1 MAAVF
6 LFFHLYRTFA
16 VHKISMPGTKASS
29 FKIIFRSILRRVE
42 NLIFLLKDKLNER
55 NFIYVA
61 SVLVAVSCAFA
72 VIILK
77 SFAHNIF
84 LWANDINKFL
94 KLPYINSLLP
104 IAGILLTV
112 FVIRNFLHNHLEKG
126 SSKIL
131 YAIARKGGIVPK
143 KQMYAQIVTSSLTV
157 GLGGSAGLESPI
169 VITGAAFGSNFAQK
183 YHLSQKDRI
192 LLLACGVAAGISS
205 AFNAPIA
212 GVLFAIEVVLTDVS
226 ISAFIPIMISAAT
239 GVLVSKMSL
248 SNDVILNFE
257 QTLKFDYHNTP
268 FYILLGLLAG
278 LISIYHARNF
288 QKVEKFFGSFK
299 NKGYRRALFGASILA
314 IMIFFFPT
322 LFGEGYES
330 IKTLASKNPGI
341 LLDNTM
347 LEQFKS
353 EWILLA
359 FVGVT
364 MLLKAFAT
372 GLTLG
377 SGGNG
382 GNFAPSLFVGS
393 YLGFFVSKIVNLLNF
408 TNPLP
413 IANFTIVG
421 MAGIL
426 SGLFHAP
433 LTAIFLIGEI
443 TGGYDLMVPLMIV
456 SSVSYAVSK
465 QFEKHSMDVKAL
477 ADKGEVN
484 TSDKDKNIVQSIN
497 FYNLVQ
503 QKFKTI
509 TPGNPLEDVIEIFS
523 TSGQKVIPVI
533 DKDKNLVGI
542 IDFEEVKALIFNP
555 YRVKFMTLD
564 EIISQPK
571 ELILF
576 EDRPEKI
583 MKLFEASKASILPV
597 IYKGKYFGFL
607 SKIDILESYRQRL
620 KEMVI
625 E

>member
-1 MAAVF
+1 M
-6 LFFHLYRTFA
+6 
-16 VHKISMPGTKASS
+16 SSNKASI
-29 FKIIFRSILRRVE
+29 FKIVFRSIFRRAE
-42 NLIFLLKDKLNER
+42 NLIFLLKDKLSER
-55 NFIYVA
+55 NFIYFA
-61 SVLVAVSCAFA
+61 SVAVAVTCSLA

-84 LWANDINKFL
+84 LWANDINGFL

-104 IAGILLTV
+104 VAGILLTV
-112 FVIRNFLHNHLEKG
+112 FVVRNFLGNHIEKG
-126 SSKIL
+126 SSKVL
-131 YAIARKGGIVPK
+131 YAVAKKGGIIPK

-192 LLLACGVAAGISS
+192 LLLACGVAAGIGA

-212 GVLFAIEVVLTDVS
+212 GVLFAIEVVLTDIS
-226 ISAFIPIMISAAT
+226 IAAFIPIIISAAT
-239 GVLVSKMSL
+239 GALISTVVLSRDTL
-248 SNDVILNFE
+248 LNFE

-268 FYILLGLLAG
+268 YYILLGILAG
-278 LISIYHARNF
+278 LTSIYHARNF
-288 QKVEKFFGSFK
+288 QKVEKFFGTFK
-299 NKGYRRALFGASILA
+299 NKGYRRALFGAVILA
-314 IMIFFFPT
+314 FLIFLFPT

-330 IKTLASKNPGI
+330 IKTLSSKNPSI
-341 LLDNTM
+341 LLDNT
-347 LEQFKS
+347 LLDNFKS
-353 EWILLA
+353 NEWVLLA

-393 YLGFFVSKIVNLLNF
+393 YLGYFVAKTVNLLNF
-408 TNPLP
+408 THHLP

-456 SSVSYAVSK
+456 SSVSFAVSK

-477 ADKGEVN
+477 ADKGDVF
-484 TSDKDKNIVQSIN
+484 TSDKDKNILQSID

-503 QKFKTI
+503 QNYKTLS
-509 TPGNPLEDVIEIFS
+509 LESSIENVVEIFS
-523 TSGQKVIPVI
+523 TTEQKIIPII
-533 DKDKNLVGI
+533 DEHKTLIGI
-542 IDFEEVKALIFNP
+542 VDFEEVKAIIFNP
-555 YRVKFMTLD
+555 YKVKFMSIS

-576 EDRPEKI
+576 EDKPEKI
-583 MKLFEASKASILPV
+583 IKLFDTSKAHILPV
-597 IYKGKYFGFL
+597 IHKGKYFGFL
-607 SKIDILESYRQRL
+607 SKIDVLESYRQRL
-620 KEMVI
+620 KEMII

>member
-1 MAAVF
+1 
-6 LFFHLYRTFA
+6 
-16 VHKISMPGTKASS
+16 MPSNKASL
-29 FKIIFRSILRRVE
+29 FKIVFRSIFRRAE
-42 NLIFLLKDKLNER
+42 NLIFLLKDKLSER
-55 NFIYVA
+55 NFIYFA
-61 SVLVAVSCAFA
+61 CVAVAVTCSFA

-84 LWANDINKFL
+84 LLANDINGFL

-112 FVIRNFLHNHLEKG
+112 FVVRNLLNNHIEKG
-126 SSKIL
+126 SSKVL
-131 YAIARKGGIVPK
+131 YAVAKKGGIMPK

-192 LLLACGVAAGISS
+192 LLLACGVAAGIGA

-212 GVLFAIEVVLTDVS
+212 GVLFAIEVVLTDIS
-226 ISAFIPIMISAAT
+226 IAAFIPIIISAAT
-239 GVLVSKMSL
+239 GALISTITL
-248 SNDVILNFE
+248 SDDVILNFQ

-268 FYILLGLLAG
+268 YYILLGILAG
-278 LISIYHARNF
+278 LTSIYHARNF

-299 NKGYRRALFGASILA
+299 NKGYRRALFGALLLA
-314 IMIFFFPT
+314 ILIFFFPT

-330 IKTLASKNPGI
+330 IKTLSSSNPSV
-341 LLDNTM
+341 LLDNTL
-347 LEQFKS
+347 LERFKS
-353 EWILLA
+353 SEWVLLA
-359 FVGVT
+359 FIGVT
-364 MLLKAFAT
+364 MLLKSFAT

-393 YLGFFVSKIVNLLNF
+393 YLGYFVAKSVNLLNF
-408 TNPLP
+408 THPLP

-433 LTAIFLIGEI
+433 LTAIFLIVEI

-456 SSVSYAVSK
+456 SSVSFAVSK
-465 QFEKHSMDVKAL
+465 QFEKHSMDVKNL
-477 ADKGEVN
+477 ADKGDVY
-484 TSDKDKNIVQSIN
+484 TSDKDKNILQSID

-503 QKFKTI
+503 QNYKPLSLKDS
-509 TPGNPLEDVIEIFS
+509 PGKVVEIFS
-523 TSGQKVIPVI
+523 TTDQKIIPII
-533 DKDKNLVGI
+533 DEQKSLIGI
-542 IDFEEVKALIFNP
+542 VDFEEVKAVIFNP
-555 YRVKFMTLD
+555 NHVKFMTMS
-564 EIISQPK
+564 EIMTQPK
-571 ELILF
+571 ELVLF
-576 EDRPEKI
+576 EDKPEKI
-583 MKLFEASKASILPV
+583 MKLFETSKATILPV
-597 IYKGKYFGFL
+597 IFKGKYFGFL
-607 SKIDILESYRQRL
+607 SKIDILESYRHRL
-620 KEMVI
+620 KEMII

>member
-1 MAAVF
+1 M
-6 LFFHLYRTFA
+6 TT
-16 VHKISMPGTKASS
+16 KKASP
-29 FKIIFRSILRRVE
+29 FKIIIRNIFRRAE
-42 NLIFLLKDKLNER
+42 NIIFLLKDKLSER

-61 SVLVAVSCAFA
+61 SVLVAITCSLA

-84 LWANDINKFL
+84 LWANDINGYL

-104 IAGILLTV
+104 IIGILLTV
-112 FVIRNFLHNHLEKG
+112 FVIRNFLNNNLEKG
-126 SSKIL
+126 SSKVL
-131 YAIARKGGIVPK
+131 YAVARKGGIVPK

-192 LLLACGVAAGISS
+192 LLLACGVAAGIGA

-226 ISAFIPIMISAAT
+226 ISAFIPIIISAAT
-239 GVLVSKMSL
+239 GALISKISL
-248 SNDVILNFE
+248 SSDTILNFD

-268 FYILLGLLAG
+268 FYILLGILAG
-278 LISIYHARNF
+278 LASIYHARNF
-288 QKVEKFFGSFK
+288 QKVEKFFGTFR

-314 IMIFFFPT
+314 VMIFFFPT

-330 IKTLASKNPGI
+330 IKTLASKNPSV
-341 LLDNTM
+341 LLENTL
-347 LEQFKS
+347 LENFKSS

-393 YLGFFVSKIVNLLNF
+393 YLGFFVAKTVNILNF

-465 QFEKHSMDVKAL
+465 QFEKHSLDVKSL
-477 ADKGEVN
+477 AAKGDVF
-484 TSDKDKNIVQSIN
+484 TSDKDKNILQSIDI
-497 FYNLVQ
+497 YNLVQ
-503 QKFKTI
+503 QNFKTL
-509 TPGNPLEDVIEIFS
+509 TLENSVENVVDIFS
-523 TSGQKVIPVI
+523 TTDQKTIP
-533 DKDKNLVGI
+533 I
-542 IDFEEVKALIFNP
+542 IDETKSLIGIVAFEEVKSFIFNP
-555 YRVKFMTLD
+555 YHVKFSTIK
-564 EIISQPK
+564 EIITQPK
-571 ELILF
+571 AIILLEDKVEKVMKQF
-576 EDRPEKI
+576 EI
-583 MKLFEASKASILPV
+583 NNCYILPV
-597 IYKGKYFGFL
+597 IQKGKYFGFL
-607 SKIDILESYRQRL
+607 SKIDVLENYRQRL
-620 KEMVI
+620 KEMI
-625 E
+625 ID

>member
-1 MAAVF
+1 MS
-6 LFFHLYRTFA
+6 
-16 VHKISMPGTKASS
+16 KSKASN
-29 FKIIFRSILRRVE
+29 FKIVFRSIFRRIE
-42 NLIFLLKDKLNER
+42 HLIFLLKDKMSER
-55 NFIYVA
+55 NFIYLA
-61 SVLVAVSCAFA
+61 CILVATTCAFA
-72 VIILK
+72 VILLK

-84 LWANDINKFL
+84 LWANDINGFL

-104 IAGILLTV
+104 IIGILLTV
-112 FVIRNFLHNHLEKG
+112 FVIRNFLGNSLEKG

-131 YAIARKGGIVPK
+131 YAVARKGGIVPK

-192 LLLACGVAAGISS
+192 LLLACGVAAGIGA

-239 GVLVSKMSL
+239 GALVSKVAL
-248 SNDVILNFE
+248 SSDTILNFE

-268 FYILLGLLAG
+268 YYILLGILAG
-278 LISIYHARNF
+278 FASIYHARNF
-288 QKVEKFFGSFK
+288 QKVEKFFGTFR

-314 IMIFFFPT
+314 VLIFFFPT

-330 IKTLASKNPGI
+330 IKTLASKNPEV
-341 LLDNTM
+341 LLNNTM

-353 EWILLA
+353 EWVLVA

-393 YLGFFVSKIVNLLNF
+393 YLGFFVAKTVNLLNF
-408 TNPLP
+408 THPLP

-443 TGGYDLMVPLMIV
+443 TGGYDLIVPLMIV

-477 ADKGEVN
+477 ADKGHVN
-484 TSDKDKNIVQSIN
+484 TSDKDKNIIQGIN
-497 FYNLVQ
+497 FYSLVQ
-503 QKFKTI
+503 QNYKSVNLQS
-509 TPGNPLEDVIEIFS
+509 PIESIVDIFS
-523 TSGQKVIPVI
+523 TSDQKVIPVL
-533 DKDKNLVGI
+533 DEHKNLIGI
-542 IDFEEVKALIFNP
+542 IDFDEIRAFAFNP
-555 YRVKFMTLD
+555 YRLKFMT
-564 EIISQPK
+564 ISEVMAQPK
-571 ELILF
+571 EFVHF
-576 EDRPEKI
+576 EDKPEKI
-583 MKLFEASKASILPV
+583 IALFETSKAGILPV
-597 IYKGKYFGFL
+597 IHKGKYFGFL
-607 SKIDILESYRQRL
+607 SKLDVLESYRQRL

-625 E
+625 D